1 MSLWKKLG
9 FDELWE
15 TCKEIVKDV
24 QEFDR
29 KIDEKT
35 EKWRVERKPSSSK
48 GIPSDLGYG
57 EFYLISGLDDRKND

>member
-35 EKWRVERKPSSSK
+35 KKWRVERKKDIFPIRNAD
-48 GIPSDLGYG
+48 GIPGFPVG
-57 EFYLISGLDDRKND
+57 VLDERKDD